1 MSSIKIL
8 IVDDVEANRVSLQY
22 LIHEFLE
29 DVDLFLASSGEEA
42 LKLTFKNEID
52 IIILDIQMPGMDGF
66 DTAKFLKSNPRT
78 QNIPIIFLT
87 AAFKEEEFQQKGF
100 EIGAIDYL
108 TKPIENLQ
116 FVNKLKLYV
125 EVILK
130 NKQLEQVNEN
140 LYDLLQKEIELK
152 NKIQKQ
158 QLELIEQSKMAAL
171 GEMISNIAHQWRQP
185 LSVISTC
192 ASGLQLNIELG
203 MDTKE
208 DTHKKVDMIV
218 KTTKNL
224 SHTID
229 TFRDFTRKDK
239 LAEFDLTELVEKC
252 IENESSLIEEFDIN
266 VITELEDNVRPI
278 NLPNSLLQALMNIFM
293 NSKEALEKIDDNKY
307 IFITT
312 TREDDHAIIKIKD
325 NGGGIKTEHINKV
338 FEPYFTTKHQA
349 HGIGLGLNVV
359 YKIVKDTMHG
369 KIRVR
374 NSKFSYDDKEFEG
387 AEFIITVPLFLKDD

>member
-1 MSSIKIL
+1 MNDIRVL

-29 DVDLFLASSGEEA
+29 DVELFLASSGEEA
-42 LKLTFKNEID
+42 LKVTYKSEID
-52 IIILDIQMPGMDGF
+52 IIILDIQMPGLDGF
-66 DTAKFLKSNPRT
+66 DTAKFLKTNPKT
-78 QNIPIIFLT
+78 KNIPIIFLT

-116 FVNKLKLYV
+116 FINKLKLYI

-130 NKQLEQVNEN
+130 NKQLEKVNEN
-140 LYDLLQKEIELK
+140 LYEHLQKEIELK
-152 NKIQKQ
+152 EKIQKQ

-192 ASGLQLNIELG
+192 ASGMQLNMELG
-203 MDTKE
+203 MESQE
-208 DTHKKVDMIV
+208 DLIKKIEMIV
-218 KTTKNL
+218 KTTKDL

-229 TFRDFTRKDK
+229 NFRDMTQKDK
-239 LAEFDLTELVEKC
+239 LTEFDLSELIDKC
-252 IENESSLIEEFDIN
+252 IENEASIIDENNIK
-266 VITELEDNVRPI
+266 VITELQDDIRPI

-293 NSKEALEKIDDNKY
+293 NAKEALDKKDGEKLV
-307 IFITT
+307 FISTKK
-312 TREDDHAIIKIKD
+312 EENDVIIKIKD

-349 HGIGLGLNVV
+349 HGVGLGLNIV
-359 YKIVKDTMHG
+359 YKIVKDTMQG

-374 NSKFSYDDKEFEG
+374 NSRYNYEDKKHEG
-387 AEFIITVPLFLKDD
+387 AEFILTVPFHL

>member
-1 MSSIKIL
+1 MSNIKVL

-29 DVDLFLASSGEEA
+29 DVELFLAESGEAA
-42 LKLTFKNEID
+42 LKTTFKNEID

-100 EIGAIDYL
+100 ELGAIDYL

-116 FVNKLKLYV
+116 FINKLKLYI

-130 NKQLEQVNEN
+130 NKQLEKVNAS
-140 LYDLLQKEIELK
+140 LYDLLEKEIELK
-152 NKIQKQ
+152 ERIQKQ

-192 ASGLQLNIELG
+192 ASGMQLNMELG
-203 MDTKE
+203 YDSKE
-208 DTHKKVDMIV
+208 DSLKKIQMIV
-218 KTTKNL
+218 NTTKDL

-229 TFRDFTRKDK
+229 SFRDFTHKDK
-239 LAEFDLTELVEKC
+239 LTEFDLSELINKC
-252 IENESSLIEEFDIN
+252 IEHEHNLIVSNNIN
-266 VITELEDNVRPI
+266 VVTQLEDDIRPI

-293 NSKEALEKIDDNKY
+293 NAKEALDNYDKEKY
-307 IFITT
+307 IFISSK
-312 TREDDHAIIKIKD
+312 RENDKVIIKIKD
-325 NGGGIKTEHINKV
+325 NAGGIKTEHINKV

-349 HGIGLGLNVV
+349 HGIGLGLNIA
-359 YKIVKDTMHG
+359 YKIINDTMHG
-369 KIRVR
+369 KIKVR
-374 NSKFSYDDKEFEG
+374 NSRFSYEEIDYEG
-387 AEFIITVPLFLKDD
+387 AEFTITVPFKL